1 MTGRYW
7 PVRLSHGPVT
17 LRPLRRRDESDWARI
32 RQRSPAWF
40 RPWDSTRPAE
50 SPEPGLDFARMV
62 RVFGVRA
69 RRGQILPWAVE
80 YTPPGARRPV
90 FAGQVTVSGIM
101 RGSACWAQ
109 VGYWIDPAWAGRGI
123 IPTAVALACDHCFDV
138 LRLHRIEIA
147 IRPENTNSLAVVR
160 KLGFRYEGRR
170 ARYMHVDG
178 DWRDHDMFVLTAEE
192 APDGVLARLDRPPI
206 AGAGEDPPPAR

>member
-1 MTGRYW
+1 MAGGSW

-17 LRPLRRRDESDWARI
+17 LRPLRRRDEADWARI

-40 RPWDSTRPAE
+40 RPWDSSRPPTSA
-50 SPEPGLDFARMV
+50 EPGMDFARMV
-62 RVFGVRA
+62 RTFSLRA
-69 RRGQILPWAVE
+69 RRGQMLPWAVE
-80 YTPPGARRPV
+80 YTAPDARSGV
-90 FAGQVTVSGIM
+90 FAGQVTVSGIT

-109 VGYWIDPAWAGRGI
+109 VGYWVDPAWAGRGI
-123 IPTAVALACDHCFDV
+123 IPTAVALACDHCFGV

-170 ARYMHVDG
+170 ENYMHVDG
-178 DWRDHDMFVLTAEE
+178 AWRDHDMFVLTAEE
-192 APDGVLARLDRPPI
+192 VPGGVLARLGSRPR
-206 AGAGEDPPPAR
+206 AAAAE